1 METIPVSGGVKL
13 ESSGMLDRVIDQERK
28 TIVIKGYQNVWGQAL
43 IALRAIESVAD
54 ELSGYRIELFSCNQR
69 TVQAASQ
76 LRKKTNLEIITHKKH
91 SLSHVQVLEIMKGS
105 LAYIG
110 LSTSDGIS
118 TSMIE
123 AMSQGAI
130 PIQSNTS
137 CGNEWLINGEDGFL
151 VEYQDWEVVAKH
163 LLYVLNNPDFVAKAR
178 NKNYQTIR
186 ERYDSDRLSE
196 IANGYYEKLL
206 G

>member
-1 METIPVSGGVKL
+1 MR
-13 ESSGMLDRVIDQERK
+13 SSI
-28 TIVIKGYQNVWGQAL
+28 
-43 IALRAIESVAD
+43 
-54 ELSGYRIELFSCNQR
+54 
-69 TVQAASQ
+69 
-76 LRKKTNLEIITHKKH
+76 
-91 SLSHVQVLEIMKGS
+91 
-105 LAYIG
+105 AYIG

-137 CGNEWLINGEDGFL
+137 CGNEWLTSGQDGFL
-151 VEYQDWEVVAKH
+151 VDYHDWETVARN
-163 LLYVLNNPDFVAKAR
+163 LIFVLQSPEFVAKAR
-178 NKNYQTIR
+178 AKNYETIR

-196 IANGYYEKLL
+196 IANGYYENLL